1 MIICLQKRNEGEEEV
16 ETVENA
22 ERGGMLGDAYKGLN
36 NISKL
41 V

>member
-1 MIICLQKRNEGEEEV
+1 MMIFLQKQNEGEEE